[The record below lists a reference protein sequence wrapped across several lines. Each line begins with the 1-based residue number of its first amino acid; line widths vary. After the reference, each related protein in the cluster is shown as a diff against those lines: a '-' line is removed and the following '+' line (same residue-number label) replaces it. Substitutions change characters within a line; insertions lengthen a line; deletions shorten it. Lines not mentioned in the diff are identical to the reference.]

1 MEELD
6 NFDISS
12 EMTAISDEKLNI
24 TKTIIK
30 TSRKRQVQKTLNN
43 KKLFPEVSSILLTI
57 LTLAHIFI
65 KFID

>member
-6 NFDISS
+6 NFDINS

-30 TSRKRQVQKTLNN
+30 TSRKRQVQK
-43 KKLFPEVSSILLTI
+43 ITI
-57 LTLAHIFI
+57 Q
-65 KFID
+65 